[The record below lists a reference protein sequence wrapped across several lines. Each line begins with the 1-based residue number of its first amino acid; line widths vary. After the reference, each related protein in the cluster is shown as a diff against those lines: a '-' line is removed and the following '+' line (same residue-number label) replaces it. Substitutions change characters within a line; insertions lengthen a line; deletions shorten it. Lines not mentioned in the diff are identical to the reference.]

1 MNLDTILL
9 ECFIALAET
18 ASFTKAGEIVCRTQS
33 AVSQQINKL
42 ENTLGKTL
50 ILRNNVKSI
59 RLTSDGEIFLSY
71 ARRIVALHHEA
82 IDRFRCPEL
91 QGEIRF
97 GLPEDFAS
105 VYLPEVL
112 SEFSRL
118 HPLILLNI
126 QCDFTLNLFNRFKK
140 KEFDLVL
147 VKMNR
152 PEDFPNGLEVWSEPL
167 KWVGHSSCIDIKKPL
182 PLVLSPYPCVYRTS
196 VVETLNKTGHAWRLV
211 FSSPSYAGAIA
222 AVRAGLGITA
232 MPYTMMPDGLEIIG
246 PDKLPE
252 LADTHVSLLK
262 HQANDAAINSLE
274 TFVLKKLKHRSM

>member
-1 MNLDTILL
+1 MNIDTLVL

-18 ASFTKAGEIVCRTQS
+18 ASFTKAAEMICRTQS

-42 ENTLGKTL
+42 ESTLGKSL
-50 ILRNNVKSI
+50 ILRNKTKSI
-59 RLTSDGEIFLSY
+59 TLTSEGEIFLSY

-91 QGEIRF
+91 KGEIKF

-112 SEFSRL
+112 TEFSRL

-167 KWVGHSSCIDIKKPL
+167 KWVGDENCIDIKKPL
-182 PLVLSPYPCVYRTS
+182 PLVLSPHPCVYRAS
-196 VVETLNKTGHAWRLV
+196 VVETLNKTGRPWRLV
-211 FSSPSYAGAIA
+211 FSSPSYSGAIA
-222 AVRAGLGITA
+222 AVKAGLGK
-232 MPYTMMPDGLEIIG
+232 IG
-246 PDKLPE
+246 R
-252 LADTHVSLLK
+252 AHV
-262 HQANDAAINSLE
+262 
-274 TFVLKKLKHRSM
+274 